1 MRRSGEEY
9 ERLDGLAREI
19 LVDYQVSSFPLD
31 LLWLSKR
38 MGFDVV
44 PYSAYE
50 GSANFPLLLKRS
62 KDGFSYPAG
71 IGKVPTIFYNDK
83 YGDNLT
89 PARIQSTIGHEIKH
103 LIDGDEDDSEDDLC
117 DHFARY
123 LRCPIPYVIIKGY
136 STPTELISHFGISA
150 EQAVNTLKQVRA
162 RVRFYGDRIF
172 DNEKEFIDCILTSEE

>member
-103 LIDGDEDDSEDDLC
+103 LIDGDEDDSDADEIHCESETKLSDN
-117 DHFARY
+117 F
-123 LRCPIPYVIIKGY
+123 
-136 STPTELISHFGISA
+136 EEISCF
-150 EQAVNTLKQVRA
+150 K
-162 RVRFYGDRIF
+162 RFSEVDIF
-172 DNEKEFIDCILTSEE
+172 DISVESNFICIYDNSNYGNWL